1 MNEFD
6 GVNVTV
12 TGAAGVLGTA
22 VAEAFRA
29 KGATVTGIDIV
40 STDTTFTLHQ
50 ADLIDPEDARR
61 VVAEIGQIDVLAN
74 IAGGFTMGDT
84 VDSTSDET
92 WDFMY
97 NLNVRTVFNMVR
109 AVVPQ
114 MVDRQRGKIVN
125 IGALNALRGVGRM
138 AAYSASKSV
147 VIRLTES
154 LSEELKTKNINVNCV
169 LPSIIDTPRNRE
181 DMPKANF
188 LTWVTPEAM
197 AKVVLFLA
205 SSDAD
210 PIHGASLPVTGLA

>member
-1 MNEFD
+1 MTRFD

-12 TGAAGVLGTA
+12 TGAAGVLGMA
-22 VAEAFRA
+22 VAQAFMDE
-29 KGATVTGIDIV
+29 GATVSGIDV
-40 STDTTFTLHQ
+40 VNAETPFRLYQ
-50 ADLIDPEDARR
+50 ADLIDAQDARR
-61 VVAEIGQIDVLAN
+61 VLAEIGRVDVLAN

-84 VDSTSDET
+84 VETTSDET

-97 NLNVRTVFNMVR
+97 NLNARTVFNMVR

-114 MVDRQRGKIVN
+114 MAEREHGKIVN
-125 IGALNALRGVGRM
+125 IGALNALSGVGRM

-154 LSEELKTKNINVNCV
+154 LAEELKSKHINVNCI

-188 LTWVTPEAM
+188 STWVSPSSM

-205 SSDAD
+205 SADAD
-210 PIHGASLPVTGLA
+210 PIHGAALPVKGLA

>member
-12 TGAAGVLGTA
+12 TGAAGVLGTV

>member
-1 MNEFD
+1 MSRFK

-12 TGAAGVLGTA
+12 TGAAGVLGMA
-22 VAEAFRA
+22 VAQAFKA
-29 KGATVTGIDIV
+29 EGATVTGIDV
-40 STDTTFTLHQ
+40 VETETPFPLFK

-61 VVAEIGQIDVLAN
+61 VVREIGQIDVLAN

-84 VDSTSDET
+84 VETTSDET

-97 NLNVRTVFNMVR
+97 NLNARTVFNTVR

-114 MVDRQRGKIVN
+114 MVERQQGKIVN
-125 IGALNALRGVGRM
+125 IGALNALSGVGRM

-154 LSEELKTKNINVNCV
+154 LAEELKAKRINVNCV

-181 DMPKANF
+181 DMPKADF
-188 LTWVTPEAM
+188 SAWVTPQAM

>member
-1 MNEFD
+1 MRRFD

-12 TGAAGVLGTA
+12 TGAAGVLGMA
-22 VAEAFRA
+22 VAQAFIDEGA
-29 KGATVTGIDIV
+29 KVRGIDV
-40 STDTTFTLHQ
+40 VESETPFSLYQ
-50 ADLIDPEDARR
+50 ADLTNPQDALR

-84 VDSTSDET
+84 VETTSDET

-97 NLNVRTVFNMVR
+97 NLNARTVFNMVR

-114 MVDRQRGKIVN
+114 MVEREQGKIVN
-125 IGALNALRGVGRM
+125 IGALNALSGVGRM

-154 LSEELKTKNINVNCV
+154 LAEELKTKHVNVNCI

-181 DMPKANF
+181 DMPKADF
-188 LTWVTPEAM
+188 SAWVSPSAM

-205 SSDAD
+205 STDAD
-210 PIHGASLPVTGLA
+210 PIHGAALPVKGLA

>member
-1 MNEFD
+1 MNRFD

-12 TGAAGVLGTA
+12 TGAAGVLGMA
-22 VAEAFRA
+22 VAQAFMDE
-29 KGATVTGIDIV
+29 GATVSGIDVVEIG
-40 STDTTFTLHQ
+40 TPFPLYR
-50 ADLIDPEDARR
+50 ADLIEPQDARR
-61 VVAEIGQIDVLAN
+61 VAAEIGQVDVLAN

-84 VDSTSDET
+84 VETTSDET

-97 NLNVRTVFNMVR
+97 NLNARTVFNMVR

-114 MVDRQRGKIVN
+114 MIEREHGKIVN
-125 IGALNALRGVGRM
+125 VGALNALSGVGRM

-154 LSEELKTKNINVNCV
+154 LAEELKTKHVNVNCI

-181 DMPKANF
+181 DMPKADF
-188 LTWVTPEAM
+188 SAWVSPVAM

-210 PIHGASLPVTGLA
+210 PIHGAALPVRGLA

>member
-1 MNEFD
+1 MNRFD
-6 GVNVTV
+6 GLSVTV
-12 TGAAGVLGTA
+12 TGAAGALGTS
-22 VAEAFRA
+22 VAQAFMDE
-29 KGATVTGIDIV
+29 GANVSGIDV
-40 STDTTFTLHQ
+40 VDAQTPFRLYQ
-50 ADLIDPEDARR
+50 ADLIDPQDARR
-61 VVAEIGQIDVLAN
+61 VVAEIGRVDVLAN

-84 VDSTSDET
+84 VETTSDET

-97 NLNVRTVFNMVR
+97 NLNARTVFNTVR

-114 MVDRQRGKIVN
+114 MIERQRGKIVN
-125 IGALNALRGVGRM
+125 IGALNALSGVGRM

-154 LSEELKTKNINVNCV
+154 LADELKAKNVNVNCV

-188 LTWVTPEAM
+188 SAWVTPQAM

-205 SSDAD
+205 STDAD